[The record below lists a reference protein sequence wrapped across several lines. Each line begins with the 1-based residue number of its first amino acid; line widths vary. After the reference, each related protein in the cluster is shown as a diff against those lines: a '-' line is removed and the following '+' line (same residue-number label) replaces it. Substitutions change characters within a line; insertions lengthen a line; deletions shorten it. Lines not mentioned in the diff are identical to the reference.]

1 MGSWNSTLAQSGA
14 RIGHP
19 AFNLVE
25 AAEPAAGILRL
36 RSDDRFAIFTAAL
49 SMTEC
54 HHPDI

>member
-1 MGSWNSTLAQSGA
+1 LRKVRA

-54 HHPDI
+54 HHPDA